1 MYESAASRDT
11 SPHQEQPET
20 DKASTVR
27 GIDVPVP
34 ASMLPPSFK
43 AHYVHTVLSIFLQNR
58 KALLGLC
65 MVFFFVL
72 VGLLGPLFISTD
84 PNALTGDVL
93 VPPSTAHWFG
103 TTQTGQDVFAQVV
116 VGTRSSVF
124 WGLAT
129 SLVATLLSVLV
140 GLTAGY
146 FGGIVDDL
154 LSLLTNVFFLLPGFV
169 LAVILAAYSPVRGP
183 VIIAVLLAVTNW
195 SYQARILRAQTFS
208 IRKRDFV
215 EAAQATGEA
224 TWRVL
229 LHEILPNEIAI
240 VAAGFIGTTLYVIL
254 AAAGLEF
261 LGLGNVAL
269 VDWGT
274 MFYWAQVNNALL
286 QDAWWWFAPPG
297 LCIAL
302 LGAGLAL
309 INFGID
315 EIADPRLRGDPG
327 VAQQASRFAFF
338 QRKKILRA

>member
-1 MYESAASRDT
+1 MYESAASHDT
-11 SPHQEQPET
+11 SLQQEQPET
-20 DKASTVR
+20 DKILAI
-27 GIDVPVP
+27 GNADVPVP
-34 ASMLPPSFK
+34 APMSPPALK
-43 AHYVHTVLSIFLQNR
+43 ARYVRTVLSIFLRNR

-65 MVFFFVL
+65 IVFFFVL
-72 VGLLGPLFISTD
+72 VGLFGPLFISTD

-93 VPPSTAHWFG
+93 APPSTAHWFG

-129 SLVATLLSVLV
+129 GLAATLLSVLV

-146 FGGIVDDL
+146 LGGIVDDL

-183 VIIAVLLAVTNW
+183 VIIAVLLAFTNW
-195 SYQARILRAQTFS
+195 SYQARILRAQTLS

-215 EAAQATGEA
+215 EAAQTTGEA
-224 TWRVL
+224 TWRIL
-229 LHEILPNEIAI
+229 LYEVLPNEIAI

-327 VAQQASRFAFF
+327 IKPRASHLAFF